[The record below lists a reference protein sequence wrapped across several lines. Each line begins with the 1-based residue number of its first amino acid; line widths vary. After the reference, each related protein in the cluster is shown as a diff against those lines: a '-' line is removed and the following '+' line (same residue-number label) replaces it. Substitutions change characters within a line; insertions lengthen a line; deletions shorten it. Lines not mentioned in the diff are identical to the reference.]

1 MRRPEPC
8 SSYAISRGALRVAR
22 TLVGPRS
29 RLGRPACGRLLFRR
43 RGNLISGD
51 YISKRV
57 FSRMMQYPQQT
68 TQIAPPHPADLETLA
83 RRQSSQAEGSVA
95 SARTAGAVPTPATSQ
110 RVDLPFVCSHFY
122 KGVLPCVRSQTW
134 TSRTTP
140 MCGHFSRRSCNRAED
155 YRVSE
160 RHVTDGLLCGDRS
173 RAVCV

>member
-22 TLVGPRS
+22 PLVGPRS

-95 SARTAGAVPTPATSQ
+95 SARTAGAVPTHTTSR
-110 RVDLPFVCSHFY
+110 RVDLPFVCSQRCSFLCLLTN
-122 KGVLPCVRSQTW
+122 V
-134 TSRTTP
+134 
-140 MCGHFSRRSCNRAED
+140 
-155 YRVSE
+155 
-160 RHVTDGLLCGDRS
+160 HVTDNPNVRALLKE
-173 RAVCV
+173 VL